1 MSCSCTE
8 PTVLQMSRNTVLVLG
23 SLTAAKR
30 MHSGLLTNILKLPMS
45 FHDSTPTGR
54 LLNRF
59 ARDTEAGTTGHCIGT
74 KGFHMM

>member
-1 MSCSCTE
+1 
-8 PTVLQMSRNTVLVLG
+8 MSRNTVLVLG

-30 MHSGLLTNILKLPMS
+30 MHQGLLDNVLRLPMS

-59 ARDTEAGTTGHCIGT
+59 ARDTEAGAL
-74 KGFHMM
+74 

>member
-1 MSCSCTE
+1 
-8 PTVLQMSRNTVLVLG
+8 MSRNTVLVLG

-30 MHSGLLTNILKLPMS
+30 MHQGLLDNVLRLPMS

-59 ARDTEAGTTGHCIGT
+59 ARDTEAGALLGLRV
-74 KGFHMM
+74 